1 MATPIQTPNRAR
13 TQTRASSRGT
23 ELGEAIVATAFDE
36 FAQRGYHNTA
46 IADIARRLG
55 IGHGTFYRYF
65 ENKRDILDHVVSDT
79 VEKISEVLTEQEAPD
94 QATTLE
100 EYREQSDR
108 IGRAL
113 QEIFLA
119 DQRLIRILMFES
131 TGIDR
136 ELTERLTGLLDTAA
150 TLTMEYLDS
159 GVDRGFLRADLDTEN
174 TARAINGMILA
185 GAIHGLNAP
194 EIVDSFPAAVSTLI
208 FGSIA
213 AESR

>member
-1 MATPIQTPNRAR
+1 MATPTA
-13 TQTRASSRGT
+13 TTAT
-23 ELGEAIVATAFDE
+23 ERKAELRESIVSAAFDE
-36 FAQRGYHNTA
+36 FAHRGYHNTS

-79 VEKISEVLTEQEAPD
+79 VEKITEVLTEQETPD
-94 QATTLE
+94 EATTLA
-100 EYREQSDR
+100 EYRQQSDR
-108 IGRAL
+108 IARAL

-119 DQRLIRILMFES
+119 DHRLIRILLFES

-150 TLTMEYLDS
+150 TLTREYLEN
-159 GVDRGFLRADLDTEN
+159 GVERRFLRPDLDTQN

-185 GAIHGLNAP
+185 GALHGLSSP
-194 EIVDSFPAAVSTLI
+194 EIVDTFPAAVSTLV

-213 AESR
+213 AGSEDG